1 MSEPESTGLTKIA
14 LKPAGVEPFLVFM
27 NAASQWSTEFKTA
40 ITSLWELP
48 PMTQAEYEAAAKR
61 LSKGL
66 SESDAAK
73 LMKAAGK

>member
-1 MSEPESTGLTKIA
+1 MS
-14 LKPAGVEPFLVFM
+14 
-27 NAASQWSTEFKTA
+27 NAAQWSTEFKTA

-48 PMTQAEYEAAAKR
+48 PMIQADYEAAAKR